1 MKHISSAIVLMM
13 VLCILMGM
21 VACGDKRE
29 TEEIYTE
36 VDYATLDLDAY
47 VKLGQYKGLELTVSP
62 ISVNMSEIEDAL
74 QAMIDKETTFE
85 EYSEPV
91 TDRLTEAG
99 DYVEINF
106 KAYFDGQLYKDGSAD
121 GVAIL
126 LADNNG
132 FFEWLDDDLY
142 GIMPGTTVETIG
154 VLPEESYY
162 GDYAGR
168 EGAFVITLVSIK
180 AHYTIPELTDAFIAE
195 RTEYDTVEAYR
206 KAMYD
211 TLLEEATET
220 AEAERLSL
228 MWETVL
234 ENAEILEYPEQQLM
248 YYYTVYRSNIE
259 AEADIYGHTYEEHLE
274 AIGLT
279 DEDLTEGAK
288 SLVLKELVFY
298 AIVKAEGFS
307 ISDAEYDDGVVRY
320 AEQQGMTVEQL
331 EASYDKAYITDNL
344 LWDKVMY
351 ALRDMTTFITD
362 NKLSTAGKTLGG
374 LR

>member
-1 MKHISSAIVLMM
+1 MKHISASVALVM
-13 VLCILMGM
+13 VLCLLMSM
-21 VACGDKRE
+21 VSCGDE
-29 TEEIYTE
+29 AEEEEIYTSI
-36 VDYATLDLDAY
+36 DYATLDFDQY
-47 VKLGQYKGLELTVSP
+47 VKLGQYKDLELTVSP
-62 ISVNMSEIEDAL
+62 ISVNMSEIEDTL
-74 QAMIDKETTFE
+74 QNMIDKETTFE

-91 TDRLTEAG
+91 TDRMTEAG

-106 KAYFDGQLYKDGSAD
+106 KAYFDGQLYEGVSAD

-132 FFEWLDDDLY
+132 FFEWMDDDLY

-154 VLPEESYY
+154 VLPEDSYY
-162 GDYAGR
+162 GDYAGK
-168 EGAFVITLVSIK
+168 EGTFVITLVSIK
-180 AHYTIPELTDAFIAE
+180 AHYTIPELTDAFVAE
-195 RTEYDTVEAYR
+195 RTDYDTVEAYC

-211 TLLEEATET
+211 TLLAEATEA

-234 ENAEILEYPEQQLM
+234 ENAEILEYPEQQVM

-259 AEADIYGHTYEEHLE
+259 AEADTYGHTYEEHLE

-288 SLVLKELVFY
+288 SLVLEELVFY
-298 AIVKAEGFS
+298 AIVKAERFS
-307 ISDAEYDDGVVRY
+307 ISDTEYAEGVVKY
-320 AEQQGMTVEQL
+320 AEIRGMTVEQL
-331 EASYDKAYITDNL
+331 EAYYDKAYIADNL

-351 ALRDMTTFITD
+351 ALRDMTTFITE
-362 NKLSTAGKTLGG
+362 
-374 LR
+374 

>member
-1 MKHISSAIVLMM
+1 MKHISSVIALIMA
-13 VLCILMGM
+13 LCILMGM
-21 VACGDKRE
+21 VACGDE
-29 TEEIYTE
+29 PESEEIYTE

-154 VLPEESYY
+154 VLPEDSYY
-162 GDYAGR
+162 GDYAGK
-168 EGAFVITLVSIK
+168 EGTFVITLVSIK
-180 AHYTIPELTDAFIAE
+180 AHYTIPDLTDVFIAE

-211 TLLEEATET
+211 TLLKEATET
-220 AEAERLSL
+220 AEEERLSL

-234 ENAEILEYPEQQLM
+234 ENAEILEYPEQQIL
-248 YYYTVYRSNIE
+248 YYYTGYRSNIE

-274 AIGLT
+274 AVGLT
-279 DEDLTEGAK
+279 DEDLAEGAEAR
-288 SLVLKELVFY
+288 VLKELVFY
-298 AIVKAEGFS
+298 AIVKAEGYS
-307 ISDAEYDDGVVRY
+307 ISDGEYAEGVVKY

-331 EASYDKAYITDNL
+331 EAYYDKAYITDSL

-351 ALRDMTTFITD
+351 ALRDMTTFITE
-362 NKLSTAGKTLGG
+362 
-374 LR
+374 